1 MVIVCIQGLEPWSTF
16 IFCFSYRCSCVLIC
30 RFLCCDAGLLLPS
43 NCNSR
48 LKTSQFQREWYLGFG
63 VHQFGNGYRVLYLVL
78 SEYRYMRK
86 PFFFLEKTTIIG
98 ILHVLVLF
106 WVNKQYIKILK
117 QYQPTMNIEISLNS
131 IICTSHSYFAYFH
144 FDSTPIDKH
153 AEHFH

>member
-1 MVIVCIQGLEPWSTF
+1 MSPKGEREIGGENLLRAHNQEKYSLKETDQKMVIVCIQGLEPRSTF
-16 IFCFSYRCSCVLIC
+16 IFCFRYRCSCGLIC

-63 VHQFGNGYRVLYLVL
+63 VHQLGNGYRVLYLVL

-86 PFFFLEKTTIIG
+86 PFFFQEKTILTG

-106 WVNKQYIKILK
+106 LGKQTVY
-117 QYQPTMNIEISLNS
+117 
-131 IICTSHSYFAYFH
+131 
-144 FDSTPIDKH
+144 
-153 AEHFH
+153 